1 MADTRTPAQRR
12 KIMQAVRSGDTLPEM
27 TVRRA
32 LWAVG
37 LRYRLHDR
45 HLPGRPDVVLAGRR
59 IAIFVHGCFWHGHP
73 GCPRHRIPKTR
84 SEFWRA
90 KIERNQERD
99 RTAAAALEAAGWKV
113 MVIWGCE
120 TENPREVATF
130 AARVAASPLRTRIT
144 VPSERL

>member
-1 MADTRTPAQRR
+1 MVDTRTPAQRR

-99 RTAAAALEAAGWKV
+99 RTAAATLEAAGWKV

-130 AARVAASPLRTRIT
+130 AARVAASPRARG
-144 VPSERL
+144 